1 MRPIHPHSYSLS
13 YLTAVDVYRVPETF
27 GIVATGAVQQ
37 RARANLREV
46 ANLIDQVTLG
56 QEFEI
61 GSKMEPLNAYVQDD
75 GAKFRKWLIEGTSTP
90 LVCTAQQTT

>member
-1 MRPIHPHSYSLS
+1 MRPFHPHSFSLGH
-13 YLTAVDVYRVPETF
+13 LTVVDVYRIPETF
-27 GIVATGAVQQ
+27 GIVATGAVHQ

-75 GAKFRKWLIEGTSTP
+75 GAKFRKWLIEGTPTP
-90 LVCTAQQTT
+90 LCTAQQTT